1 MRPPLLKE
9 GSMIKRLSSFLAL
22 CAFAFGAAH
31 AASYNAEN
39 IMRDY
44 PLEEVENV
52 ITTNRSTFDVFVE
65 SIEFILDSYVNSE
78 AKLSKVSKGQG
89 KNTVAAVIEFSNE
102 YKKGMTGIGTLQF
115 KVVLEFKEGRMR
127 WSTQDVALLWDE
139 PTGKTKGKVAMVS
152 TDKTTYGGQRTF
164 GALEEF
170 RRLGSDVYHDHLTRF
185 TKGIEAVAKGSF
197 TAGSDDW

>member
-1 MRPPLLKE
+1 
-9 GSMIKRLSSFLAL
+9 MIKRLSAFFLA
-22 CAFAFGAAH
+22 CAFSLACVH
-31 AASYNAEN
+31 AVSYNAEN

-52 ITTNRSTFDVFVE
+52 ISTNRSTFDVFVE

-89 KNTVAAVIEFSNE
+89 KNTVAAIIEFSNE
-102 YKKGMTGIGTLQF
+102 YKKGMTGVGTLTF

-127 WSTQDVALLWDE
+127 WTTQDVALIWDE
-139 PTGKTKGKVAMVS
+139 PTGKTKGKVSMVS
-152 TDKTTYGGQRTF
+152 TDKTTFGGQRTF

-170 RRLGSDVYHDHLTRF
+170 RRLGSDVYHDHLARF
-185 TKGIEAVAKGSF
+185 SKGLEAVAKGNF
-197 TAGSDDW
+197 TSGSDDW